1 MELKP
6 SKVSPLGGKA
16 SGGSSAQYDS
26 GHSGRSGFLAS
37 LQSTDPEQKL
47 LIKLQESE
55 TRLQES
61 EALLRATLEN
71 APVGIGTSDLEGR
84 LLTVNHALCA
94 LVGYTAE
101 ELLQM
106 TTRQI
111 THPDD
116 LEKTIQLQEA
126 LIEGKMESYRIE
138 KRYLHKNGQSIE
150 AIVRVAV
157 IRDASGAP
165 KRFVGEIEDLRET
178 KKLEAEILRAS
189 KLESIGLLAGG
200 IAHDFNN
207 LLTGIL
213 GNLSLAKWELTGTPG
228 IFPRL
233 LEAERATLKA
243 RDLTRQLLTFAKGG
257 EPIRRAVA
265 ISELIRESSGLV
277 LRGTNCRACLDIP
290 NDLWPVFVDS
300 VQIGQVFHNLL
311 INAVQAM
318 PNGGKL
324 EIRCRN
330 LLLDNGSKSGLMGTL
345 EPGKY
350 AQITIIDHG
359 TGIKPQDLTRVF
371 DPYFTTKPNGT
382 GLGLST
388 TYSIIRRHQGHVAVS
403 STLGLGTSFTIILPA
418 CEQEVERVKEGDTM
432 PILGSGRILI
442 MDDEE
447 LVRET
452 AGDMLETLG
461 YDVTLSE
468 DGADA
473 LRIYQAAKASGHPFQ
488 AVIMDLTIPGGMG
501 GKEAVQKLLEIDP
514 EACAIV
520 SSGYSDDPVVA
531 NYIAYGFRG
540 VVSKPYL
547 LSTLSGTLAELHKNK
562 PSSGKNR

>member
-6 SKVSPLGGKA
+6 SKVSPLSGKA
-16 SGGSSAQYDS
+16 RGASPAQYDS
-26 GHSGRSGFLAS
+26 GHSGRAGFLAS
-37 LQSTDPEQKL
+37 LQSTDPEEQL

-61 EALLRATLEN
+61 EALLRATLDN

-84 LLTVNHALCA
+84 FLTVNHALCT

-106 TTRQI
+106 TTHQL
-111 THPDD
+111 THPEDVAQT
-116 LEKTIQLQEA
+116 KKLQE
-126 LIEGKMESYRIE
+126 LLLQGKMESYRLE

-257 EPIRRAVA
+257 EPIRRAA
-265 ISELIRESSGLV
+265 TISELIRESSGLV

-330 LLLDNGSKSGLMGTL
+330 LLLDNGSESGLMGTL

-359 TGIKPQDLTRVF
+359 TGIRPQDLTRVF

-403 STLGLGTSFTIILPA
+403 STLGAGTSFTIILPA
-418 CEQEVERVKEGDTM
+418 CEQEVERIKEGDTM
-432 PILGSGRILI
+432 PILGSGKILI

-473 LRIYQAAKASGHPFQ
+473 LRIYQAAKASGYPFQ
-488 AVIMDLTIPGGMG
+488 AVIMDLTVPGGMG

-531 NYIAYGFRG
+531 NYVAYGFRG

-547 LSTLSGTLAELHKNK
+547 LSTLSGTLAELRKNK
-562 PSSGKNR
+562 PS

>member
-6 SKVSPLGGKA
+6 SKVSPA
-16 SGGSSAQYDS
+16 SGMASRVASGDSSAHYES
-26 GHSGRSGFLAS
+26 GHGGRGGFLAS
-37 LQSTDPEQKL
+37 LQSSDPEQKL

-106 TTRQI
+106 TTHQL

-116 LEKTIQLQEA
+116 VAQTKKLQELLVA
-126 LIEGKMESYRIE
+126 GKMESYRLE

-178 KKLEAEILRAS
+178 KKLEAEVLRAS

-257 EPIRRAVA
+257 EPIRQATT
-265 ISELIRESSGLV
+265 ISELVRESTGLV

-290 NDLWPVFVDS
+290 TDLWPVFVDS
-300 VQIGQVFHNLL
+300 VQIGQVFNNLL
-311 INAVQAM
+311 INAVQSM
-318 PNGGKL
+318 PSGGNI

-330 LLLDNGSKSGLMGTL
+330 LILDNGSETGLMGAL

-388 TYSIIRRHQGHVAVS
+388 TYSIIRRHLGHVAVS
-403 STLGLGTSFTIILPA
+403 SSLGVGTSFTIILPA
-418 CEQEVERVKEGDTM
+418 CEQVVERVKEGDKM
-432 PILGSGRILI
+432 PILGSGKILI

-452 AGDMLETLG
+452 AGDMLATLG

-488 AVIMDLTIPGGMG
+488 AVIMDLTVPGGMG
-501 GKEAVQKLLEIDP
+501 GKEAVRKLLEIDP
-514 EACAIV
+514 QACAIV

-547 LSTLSGTLAELHKNK
+547 LSTLSGTLAELCKNK
-562 PSSGKNR
+562 PI